1 MTGTPTNVSAEMIS
15 PTTISVTWRPPSDT
29 SEATVTGYTLQYTDI
44 DEVERIIRLHP
55 LSLSRIISCESRN
68 ITVQASSFQSIP
80 STPVAIPF
88 ILREFQQ
95 IGLMHGYAETWKK
108 SGNLT
113 IYSLPPQLSL
123 SQSQSIQ

>member
-29 SEATVTGYTLQYTDI
+29 SEATVTGYTLQYTDR
-44 DEVERIIRLHP
+44 DEMERIIRLHP

-68 ITVQASSFQSIP
+68 VTLQASSFRSIP
-80 STPVAIPF
+80 STPVAISF

-95 IGLMHGYAETWKK
+95 IGLMHGYAET
-108 SGNLT
+108 
-113 IYSLPPQLSL
+113 
-123 SQSQSIQ
+123 